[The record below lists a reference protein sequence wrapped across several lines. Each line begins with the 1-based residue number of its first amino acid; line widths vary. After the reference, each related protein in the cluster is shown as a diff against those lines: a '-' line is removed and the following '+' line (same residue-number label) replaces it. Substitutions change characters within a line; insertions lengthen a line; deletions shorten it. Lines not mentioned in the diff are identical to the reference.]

1 MQWISCN
8 RLEPSLYVGVRGSS
22 LNPDD
27 KPIIPVG
34 VTPGARGQKYYD
46 KTLAKPKAMAPQ
58 QNWMTTTAALQPFSN
73 FFTNSIVPLESSD
86 LPLPAT
92 TQINL

>member
-8 RLEPSLYVGVRGSS
+8 RLKPSLYVGVRGSS
-22 LNPDD
+22 LNPND

-34 VTPGARGQKYYD
+34 VTPGARGQKHY
-46 KTLAKPKAMAPQ
+46 KNLAELKAVAPQ
-58 QNWMTTTAALQPFSN
+58 QNWMTTTAALQPLSN
-73 FFTNSIVPLESSD
+73 FFANSIVPLESSD

-92 TQINL
+92 TQIKL

>member
-8 RLEPSLYVGVRGSS
+8 RLEPSLYVGVRGSN
-22 LNPDD
+22 LNPND

-34 VTPGARGQKYYD
+34 VTPGARGQKHY
-46 KTLAKPKAMAPQ
+46 KNLAELKAVAPQ

-73 FFTNSIVPLESSD
+73 FFANSIVSLESSD

-92 TQINL
+92 TQMNL

>member
-8 RLEPSLYVGVRGSS
+8 RLEPSLYVGVRGFS

-27 KPIIPVG
+27 KPILPVG
-34 VTPGARGQKYYD
+34 VTPGARGQKHY
-46 KTLAKPKAMAPQ
+46 KNLVELKAVAPQ

-73 FFTNSIVPLESSD
+73 FFANSIVPLESSD

-92 TQINL
+92 TQIKL

>member
-8 RLEPSLYVGVRGSS
+8 RLEPSLYVGVRGFS

-34 VTPGARGQKYYD
+34 VTPGARGQKHY
-46 KTLAKPKAMAPQ
+46 KNLAELKAVAPQ

-73 FFTNSIVPLESSD
+73 FFANSIVPLESSD

-92 TQINL
+92 TQIKL

>member
-1 MQWISCN
+1 MQWLSCN
-8 RLEPSLYVGVRGSS
+8 RLEPSLYVGVRGFS

-34 VTPGARGQKYYD
+34 VTPGARGQKHY
-46 KTLAKPKAMAPQ
+46 KNLAELKAVAPQ

-73 FFTNSIVPLESSD
+73 FFANSIVPLESSD

-92 TQINL
+92 TQIKL

>member
-22 LNPDD
+22 LNPND

-46 KTLAKPKAMAPQ
+46 KTLAKLKSYGSPTELDDDHGSLTTILQFLRQ
-58 QNWMTTTAALQPFSN
+58 QHCA
-73 FFTNSIVPLESSD
+73 IGV
-86 LPLPAT
+86 
-92 TQINL
+92 